1 MGMKYRKT
9 IIVPSL
15 KMKFAVT
22 GQKLLPECILLKIVA
37 KQQKRKQGK

>member
-15 KMKFAVT
+15 KMKLAVT